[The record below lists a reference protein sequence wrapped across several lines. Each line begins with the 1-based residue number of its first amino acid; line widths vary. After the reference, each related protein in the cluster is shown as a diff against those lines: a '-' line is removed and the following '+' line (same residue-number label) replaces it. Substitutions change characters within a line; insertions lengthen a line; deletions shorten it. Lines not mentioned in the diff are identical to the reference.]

1 MSKITPIMKERE
13 KKQNERITLI
23 IGIIGYI
30 YCVLAAMHTSALLR
44 MYPRYTFSQALSEGL
59 VNVFIKPLEIFPIDA
74 GSTINILLVSFM
86 IVMFILMSV
95 ATAKMK
101 KHDNPDT
108 VKGDAHFMTEQE
120 LADYDVRRADPVG
133 KPGHDGAYNAILSQ
147 DIRLSM
153 DGFASR
159 RNINTLVI
167 GGSGA
172 GKSRFYVTPN
182 LLQFNANY
190 VFTDPSGEL
199 LDDNGKALED
209 AGYKVV
215 VFNIT
220 DVYHGNRYNPFH
232 YIHEEKDVFTLVN
245 TLIANTTPPEKHA
258 GDPFWENS
266 EKLLLNALILY
277 QWHVLPPEGQNFAT
291 TVKLINEAS
300 VDENDAS
307 AQSPLDILFEDLRKE
322 DPENLAVQ
330 QYDTFKLGAG
340 KTLKSILIS
349 VGVRLNPFKLSDMQY
364 LTSEDEMD
372 FEHFADQKTALFII
386 IPTADKTFNFIVSL
400 LYSQLFMTLY
410 NYVETRAKFGYG
422 LYLNDNSAFKVFQA
436 YEPEESKEAEKKA
449 NAYLARIRH
458 GLTIR
463 YNKKKKLYCLYTN
476 KKELVAW
483 RGDKKDAI
491 ALRRDLMTRAK
502 VKQCPRK
509 CPNDVRMML
518 DEFANIG
525 QIPEFSEKLA
535 TIRKYRI
542 SCAIILQSKA
552 QLKKM
557 YKDDEGTIIGNCD
570 SLLFLGTQDTDTLE
584 WLSKLL
590 GKKTTTVANMS
601 WSSGHNG
608 GGSQS
613 FNKDS
618 IDLMSIDQ
626 LAMMDD
632 SNCIVRIRGE
642 RPYLGPKYELTKHPN
657 YPKAHA
663 TSGQFYIPLS
673 PGAANR
679 RHGRLSERLAEKRE
693 AAANAKLPGE
703 EEKEKAK
710 KAQQPRK
717 PVPESPKE
725 REMRKAANR
734 ADKQKSMNAKKSLN
748 DIRNRKADAARSEEE
763 QASQTIA
770 AFGFSTTNPSDE
782 DIKETVGTVLN
793 LNVFPNDTQ
802 FDYVATD

>member
-1 MSKITPIMKERE
+1 MAKMTPIMKERME
-13 KKQNERITLI
+13 KQQRKVYLTVGVIA
-23 IGIIGYI
+23 YI
-30 YCVLAAMHTSALLR
+30 YCILVALHTKAQMNLH
-44 MYPRYTFSQALSEGL
+44 PRYSVLDAMSQAMLT
-59 VNVFIKPLEIFPIDA
+59 VFTHPLEIFPLDVK
-74 GSTINILLVSFM
+74 STLNILLISFM
-86 IVMFILMSV
+86 ILMLFIMMI
-95 ATAKMK
+95 ATSKMK

-108 VKGDAHFMTEQE
+108 VKGDAHFMTEEE
-120 LADYDVRRADPVG
+120 LAAYDVRRADPVG

-147 DIRLSM
+147 DVRISM
-153 DGFASR
+153 DGRACR
-159 RNINTLVI
+159 RNTNTLVI

-199 LDDNGKALED
+199 LDDNGKALEN

-220 DVYHGNRYNPFH
+220 DVYHGNRYNPFN

-277 QWHVLPPEGQNFAT
+277 QWHVMPPEGQNFST

-364 LTSEDEMD
+364 LTSKDEMD

-410 NYVETRAKFGYG
+410 NYVETRVKFGYG
-422 LYLNDNSAFKVFQA
+422 LYLNDHSAFKVFQA
-436 YEPEESKEAEKKA
+436 DSPAESPNAQKKA
-449 NAYLARIRH
+449 EAYAKRIRS
-458 GLTIR
+458 GLVVK
-463 YNKKKKLYCLYTN
+463 YNKTKKLYCLYT
-476 KKELVAW
+476 KKNELVAW
-483 RGDKKDAI
+483 RGSKSEVLALKKN
-491 ALRRDLMTRAK
+491 LMTNVK
-502 VKQCPRK
+502 VQQCPRM

-590 GKKTTTVANMS
+590 GKRTTTVANTS
-601 WSSGHNG
+601 WSSGKG
-608 GGSQS
+608 GGSES

-618 IDLMSIDQ
+618 LDLMSIDQ

-642 RPYLGPKYELTKHPN
+642 RPYLGAKYEVTKHPN
-657 YPKAHA
+657 YPAAHA
-663 TSGQFYIPLS
+663 TSGTFYIPLS
-673 PGAANR
+673 AGAKDR
-679 RHGRLSERLAEKRE
+679 RNGRLSERLAAAKA
-693 AAANAKLPGE
+693 AAANTPLPGE
-703 EEKEKAK
+703 EEKEETPPAPHDPVPETERERDVRKAQNAAAKEKAANAKRAAQELREK
-710 KAQQPRK
+710 KAQ
-717 PVPESPKE
+717 
-725 REMRKAANR
+725 
-734 ADKQKSMNAKKSLN
+734 
-748 DIRNRKADAARSEEE
+748 AARPEEE
-763 QASQTIA
+763 TANQVMG
-770 AFGFSTTNPSDE
+770 AFGITPADTDKDVKSKVSE
-782 DIKETVGTVLN
+782 VLN
-793 LNVFPNDTQ
+793 LTAFPNDTQ
-802 FDYVATD
+802 LDFVATT